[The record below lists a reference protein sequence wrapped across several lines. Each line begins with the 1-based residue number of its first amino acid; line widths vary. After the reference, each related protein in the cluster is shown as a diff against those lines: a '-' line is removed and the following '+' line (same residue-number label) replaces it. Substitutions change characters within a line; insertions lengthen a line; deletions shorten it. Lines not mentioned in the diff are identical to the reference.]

1 MTDTITAG
9 TSTRYTT
16 NTYLKVKKEGGGGV
30 RGEREAGPRGEKK
43 GKRDADRR
51 AGRLTETECQGRREG
66 EGKKESR

>member
-30 RGEREAGPRGEKK
+30 RGEREAGPRGEKRK
-43 GKRDADRR
+43 KRRRQTGRQADRDGVSGTER
-51 AGRLTETECQGRREG
+51 GRG
-66 EGKKESR
+66 EERK